1 MMAHPEEISG
11 EGRIWTGIVI
21 ERVESTI
28 EP

>member
-1 MMAHPEEISG
+1 MMGRLEEISG

-21 ERVESTI
+21 ERVEFAI

>member
-1 MMAHPEEISG
+1 MMARPEEISG

-21 ERVESTI
+21 ERVESAI

>member
-11 EGRIWTGIVI
+11 EGRIWIGIVI
-21 ERVESTI
+21 ERVESAI

>member
-1 MMAHPEEISG
+1 MMGRLEEILG

-21 ERVESTI
+21 ERVESAL